1 MSTATAVWTGRWTA
15 DHLGVTLTGSPELPR
30 LLGLAVRV
38 NDKRA
43 HLLVS
48 NVLGKYVPQR
58 PDIVYETGLALGR
71 RVLVLLGEQSA
82 SRAVVLGYAEAAA
95 GLGQCVADGLG
106 CAPYLHS
113 TRRPVPSVPLVGR
126 FEEEH
131 SHAVRHLLLPADPE
145 LLAGGGPLVLVDDE
159 LTTGRTLLNTVR
171 ALHARYPRERYVVA
185 ALADLRG
192 PLDRARL
199 EGHAA
204 ELGVRLDVLAL
215 ATGEVRLP
223 ADVLTRAAHLVRRYG
238 TAPQSTAAWPPG
250 TVARVDLGWPPGLP
264 DGGRHGFTPRHR
276 ALLEASLPGMAKRLG
291 SALPRGARRVLV
303 LGCEELMY
311 TPLQLAAALDADVD
325 GVEVYFSSTTRSP
338 ALAVDD
344 PGYPLHTRIAF
355 PTHDNPLDG
364 AGERYAY
371 NVAPSAHGVR
381 RFDAIAVVVDSAGD
395 TPRLTA
401 PDGLLSRLAAHT
413 DRLLLAAIPSYVPER
428 QNHSHRHSTFPR
440 KHTPQRQD
448 RNHAL

>member
-1 MSTATAVWTGRWTA
+1 MSTATTVWTGRWAA
-15 DHLGVTLTGSPELPR
+15 DHLGATLTGSPQLPS
-30 LLGLAVRV
+30 LLGLAVRQ

-58 PDIVYETGLALGR
+58 PDVVYRTGLALGR
-71 RVLVLLGEQSA
+71 EVLALLGEAVA
-82 SRAVVLGYAEAAA
+82 SHAVVLGYAEAAA

-106 CAPYLHS
+106 HVPYLHS
-113 TRRPVPSVPLVGR
+113 TRRPVPSVPAVAR

-131 SHAVRHLLLPADPE
+131 SHAVRHLLLPADPR

-159 LTTGRTLLNTVR
+159 LTTGNTLLNTVR
-171 ALHARYPRERYVVA
+171 ALHARYPRDHYVVA
-185 ALADLRG
+185 ALADLRD
-192 PLDRARL
+192 PQARARL
-199 EGHAA
+199 RGQAA
-204 ELGVRLDVLAL
+204 ELGVRFDVLAL

-223 ADVLTRAAHLVRRYG
+223 ADVLARGAHLVRRHG
-238 TAPQSTAAWPPG
+238 TAPPGPATAPPG
-250 TVARVDLGWPPGLP
+250 AVTRVDLGWPPGLP
-264 DGGRHGFTPRHR
+264 DGARHGFTPRHR
-276 ALLEASLPGMAKRLG
+276 ALLEAALPGMANRLG
-291 SALPRGARRVLV
+291 SALPPGARRVLV

-311 TPLQLAAALDADVD
+311 TPLRLAAALDAGSD

-355 PTHDNPLDG
+355 PTHDDPLDG

-401 PDGLLSRLAAHT
+401 PGGLLARLAAHT
-413 DRLLLAAIPSYVPER
+413 DRLLLATIPSYVPER
-428 QNHSHRHSTFPR
+428 HHHCHRHPTEA
-440 KHTPQRQD
+440 HPQRQD